1 MDESDLKFG
10 AEKLFVWALIF
21 LGGILSILT
30 GFMVGTYALP
40 IFVVIVAM
48 ALSITWIAGARERWW
63 LLVPAAGTLGGY
75 FYFGYKIYP
84 HEVALLACLVPLA
97 MALAVRAPITQQ
109 RTTAFPTT
117 MYLLGFYLIVHWLGS
132 TIYNWV

>member
-10 AEKLFVWALIF
+10 GEKLFVWALIF

-63 LLVPAAGTLGGY
+63 LLVPVWDEGQEIQAWCRIR
-75 FYFGYKIYP
+75 F
-84 HEVALLACLVPLA
+84 V
-97 MALAVRAPITQQ
+97 
-109 RTTAFPTT
+109 
-117 MYLLGFYLIVHWLGS
+117 LGS
-132 TIYNWV
+132 HVDRSQRAFVHASSAR